1 MDLENTTD
9 ANAGL
14 IRTVFGEEHMLAAV
28 IARPTF
34 RIDGTKLVPTPD
46 QPWPVD
52 EGPMET
58 PSGTFPGDVPFL
70 TGGIDVFVVGSVHQ
84 PSGEPASDLQV
95 DISVG
100 PRFKRTIDVFGD
112 RVWEKKRGRL
122 VPSQPKP
129 FVSMPLVY
137 EAAFGGALDLDEG
150 EYKWPANPV
159 GKGLY
164 FTAEQAEGNPLPN
177 LEDPEHPIESFED
190 RPDPVGTAPYP
201 SEGALK
207 LLNAIELDL
216 ESEDPHIKQLK
227 PLLFNHAHPR
237 MITPP
242 GEEPR
247 PGEWIEVTYARPGD
261 HLRFAMPE
269 LAYHVHVQLEERSY
283 LFPLHLD
290 QIGILADE
298 LRVFFSLR
306 TVFTYRLVPLER
318 RLATLHAGPAPGG
331 VPADY
336 VRAWER

>member
-1 MDLENTTD
+1 MDLENKTN

-34 RIDGTKLVPTPD
+34 RIDGSSLVPTPD

-84 PSGEPASDLQV
+84 PSDQPAPDLQV

-112 RVWEKKRGRL
+112 RVWEKRRGRL
-122 VPSQPKP
+122 VPSEPEP
-129 FVSMPLVY
+129 FVSMPLSY
-137 EAAFGGALDLDEG
+137 ELAYGGAVDLEEG

-190 RPDPVGTAPYP
+190 RPDAVGTAPYP

-207 LLNAIELDL
+207 LMNAVELDL
-216 ESEDPHIKQLK
+216 ESENPHIKQLK

-237 MITPP
+237 MILEP
-242 GEEPR
+242 GVEPR
-247 PGEWIEVTYARPGD
+247 PGEWIEITYARSEGS
-261 HLRFAMPE
+261 LRFPMPD
-269 LAYHVHVQLEERSY
+269 LAYHVHVQLEDRSY

-290 QIGILADE
+290 QIGILVDE
-298 LRVFFSLR
+298 LRAFFSLR

-318 RLATLHAGPAPGG
+318 RLATLYPGSAPGE

-336 VRAWER
+336 VHVWES